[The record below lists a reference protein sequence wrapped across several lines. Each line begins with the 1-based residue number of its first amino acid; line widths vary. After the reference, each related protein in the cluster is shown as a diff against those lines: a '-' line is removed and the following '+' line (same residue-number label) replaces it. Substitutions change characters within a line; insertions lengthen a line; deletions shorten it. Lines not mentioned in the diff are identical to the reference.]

1 VSFRNWIYV
10 LALVIPLLGSPA
22 LVGADRSRSKEA
34 TSFGTLKA
42 PSLEAARSQAL
53 DWLKSAGK
61 TDAATLQEFDALW
74 SQTDR
79 SVLDLVTATF
89 ALGDPEAAKLL
100 AEARDPQA
108 PAPTKVPDMLK
119 DPKRS
124 QFFKANLGLAY
135 AKALSNRRVF
145 EETLEVLR
153 TVKTDQTVDPASYFF
168 HRAVAEH
175 AMLLK
180 NDANRSITGLLQD
193 VADGDAPERYKMV
206 GVLMFYDMQ
215 GWRDKDL
222 GAIARKM
229 DNIERRLELARG
241 GPETQKIQ
249 KDVVAR
255 LDEIIKELENQANG
269 SCNGNGGNC
278 PNGGQPG
285 NGGGANPSSPM
296 QDSNIA
302 TNGGPGIVDAKK
314 LRGLAQQWGTLPPK
328 ERAKA
333 LQDLIR
339 DMPPRHR
346 EITENYFRKLAQS
359 QSSQP

>member
-1 VSFRNWIYV
+1 VSARHWT
-10 LALVIPLLGSPA
+10 LALAVAVPLVGSPVA
-22 LVGADRSRSKEA
+22 IGADRNRPKDA
-34 TSFGTLKA
+34 VSFGTLKA
-42 PSLEAARSQAL
+42 PALEAVRSQAL
-53 DWLKSAGK
+53 AWLKSVK
-61 TDAATLQEFDALW
+61 SDAATLKEFDALW

-79 SVLDLVTATF
+79 PLLDLVASTF
-89 ALGDPEAAKLL
+89 ALGDPAAAKLL
-100 AEARDPQA
+100 AEARDPSA
-108 PAPTKVPDMLK
+108 SAPTQVPDLLK
-119 DPKRS
+119 DRKQS
-124 QFFKANLGLAY
+124 QFFRANLGLAF

-145 EETLEVLR
+145 EEALEVLR
-153 TVKTDQTVDPASYFF
+153 TVKTDQVVDPASYFF

-175 AMLLK
+175 ALLLK
-180 NDANRSITGLLQD
+180 ADANRSITGLLED
-193 VADGDAPERYKMV
+193 VADAPDRYKMV

-241 GPETQKIQ
+241 GPKTQKIQ
-249 KDVVAR
+249 KEVVAR
-255 LDEIIKELENQANG
+255 LDELIKELENQANG
-269 SCNGNGGNC
+269 SSSSNGGSC
-278 PNGGQPG
+278 PNGGQPK

-314 LRGLAQQWGTLPPK
+314 LRGLAQQWGKLPEK

-359 QSSQP
+359 PASQP